1 MKPRYIQYE
10 EANKELLKA
19 FHQTNNELEKQ
30 RIMTEIILK
39 NERFIFFIINK
50 LYRMGEKE
58 DFYQTGVIGLIKA
71 VQTYKFEKKVKFI
84 TYANRCIINEILM
97 LFRKKKQDLLYFCDS
112 LNYNIIEQEHQK
124 TNTIKDIKDSSNN
137 IDDSIT
143 YADFNIAIKK
153 LKPLEQQLVFIYSTK
168 QGITQKEVAKGLGY
182 SQSYISR

>member
-168 QGITQKEVAKGLGY
+168 
-182 SQSYISR
+182 